1 MCIQTKRDTATD
13 ITILLKN
20 AEDLLEVNND
30 EGPSLGDGVSGMLP
44 GIQEETESSLGDSG
58 DGVGQGLRQPLL
70 SPLALHRELLECQDA
85 DKEKKTNHHSSNVNI
100 THANITHTVKH
111 NRFFLWIAMVMMAL
125 TGMLFIAVGINDQDQ
140 LNTMKE
146 MQEFKQCARE
156 SLRQA
161 EQRRDERRRRRE
173 EEISKNNVV
182 DHNTVNL
189 YGRVSASPLVFTS

>member
-100 THANITHTVKH
+100 THTVKH
-111 NRFFLWIAMVMMAL
+111 NRFFLSIAMVMMAL
-125 TGMLFIAVGINDQDQ
+125 TGMIFIAVGINDQDQ

-189 YGRVSASPLVFTS
+189 DGRVSASPLVFTS